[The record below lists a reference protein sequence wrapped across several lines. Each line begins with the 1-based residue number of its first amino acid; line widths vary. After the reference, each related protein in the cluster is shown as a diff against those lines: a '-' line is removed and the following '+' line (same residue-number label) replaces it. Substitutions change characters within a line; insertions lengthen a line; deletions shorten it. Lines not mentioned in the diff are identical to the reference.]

1 MKRIILLFSLVCLLG
16 SAKAQVVCDTVV
28 TFARNNTPV
37 NGTKIKTNL
46 PYANGAEMPTIIIE
60 GYNFG
65 STQPIGLIIN
75 FYIYNGT
82 FSNVQ
87 ASSFGAY
94 TPQMFL
100 ANEGGKVV
108 IFMNSKDYYQRFA
121 IRAFA
126 RSMPQD
132 IPVNYQGWSV
142 VDEAIS
148 PSALNQTEITYLNEF
163 AGTVMLPGNGIWQ
176 PSGRVGINLNSPQAP
191 LHVIA
196 TAKDT
201 IAGQK
206 IAAILGNAYNEWTAF
221 GGAVGGRIRGS
232 SEGYLVLE
240 SNPAG
245 SDKRLYLNSNSPGDI
260 IMAVGGGNVGIGT
273 VDPKSNKLAV
283 EGTIAARRV
292 KVTQANPWPDYVF
305 GDNYAIMPL
314 YETEKFVK
322 EHKHLPDMPSAK
334 DVAEN
339 DQDLGEINRKLLEK
353 MEEMTLHLIR
363 MQKKIDQLESQIKQ
377 SR

>member
-1 MKRIILLFSLVCLLG
+1 MKRVILLFSLICLLNSVKG
-16 SAKAQVVCDTVV
+16 QVFCDTVI
-28 TFARNNTPV
+28 TFARNNMPV

-46 PYANGAEMPTIIIE
+46 PYSSSALMPTIIIE
-60 GYNFG
+60 GFNYG
-65 STQPIGLIIN
+65 TTQPIGIIIN
-75 FYIYNGT
+75 FYIYNGA

-94 TPQMFL
+94 TPQLFL
-100 ANEGGKVV
+100 ANENGKVV

-126 RSMPQD
+126 KGMSQD
-132 IPVNYQGWSV
+132 IAANYQGWSV

-148 PSALNQTEITYLNEF
+148 TTALNQTEITYLNKF
-163 AGTVMLPGNGIWQ
+163 AGTVVLPGNGIWQ
-176 PSGRVGINLNSPQAP
+176 PSGRVGVNVTSPQAP

-201 IAGQK
+201 VAGYK
-206 IAAILGNAYNEWTAF
+206 LAAILGNAYNEWTAF
-221 GGAVGGRIRGS
+221 GAATGGKIRGS

-240 SNPAG
+240 TNTSGSNN
-245 SDKRLYLNSNSPGDI
+245 RMYLNSSSAGNI

-273 VDPKSNKLAV
+273 VEPKGNKLAV

-305 GDNYAIMPL
+305 GDNYVLMPL
-314 YETEKFVK
+314 SETEKFIK
-322 EHKHLPDMPSAK
+322 EHKHLPEIPSAK
-334 DVAEN
+334 EVAEN
-339 DQDLGEINRKLLEK
+339 GQDLGEMNRKLLEK
-353 MEEMTLHLIR
+353 MEEMTLHMIR
-363 MQKKIDQLESQIKQ
+363 MQKQIDRLKSQIKKQ
-377 SR
+377 Q